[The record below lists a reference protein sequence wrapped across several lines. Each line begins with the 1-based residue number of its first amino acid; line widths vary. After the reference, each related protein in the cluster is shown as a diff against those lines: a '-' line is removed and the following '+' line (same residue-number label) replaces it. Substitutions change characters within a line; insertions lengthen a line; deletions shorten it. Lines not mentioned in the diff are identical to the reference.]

1 MQGAQEAHMAT
12 LQVRNVPDDLYR
24 RLQELASEERRSL
37 GAEVI
42 VLLESAVRAG
52 QAAREPVAD
61 ILARLKARRNA
72 IKLPRNWPGSL
83 ELLREDR
90 AR

>member
-1 MQGAQEAHMAT
+1 MPT
-12 LQVRNVPDDLYR
+12 LYVRNLPDDLHKR
-24 RLQELASEERRSL
+24 IRSRAARKRRSL

-42 VLLESAVRAG
+42 VLLEEGLKTEDNRERG
-52 QAAREPVAD
+52 LQALERIAE
-61 ILARLKARRNA
+61 RRRSM
-72 IKLPRNWPGSL
+72 PRSSDSL